1 MKLINNI
8 SINLVE
14 LPEAGGLKRFKILG
28 DDGAKFI
35 IIVSNSS
42 GDYYNFNTQTFSA
55 GHSPQK
61 MLKGTISGSFFEGV
75 IVFPGVAGANYD
87 ILLQADPTDNTEMR
101 RGKPIN
107 KRLKQLGNTTLTL
120 AVATTNQSL
129 FYNTFPSNIA
139 ITNSPTAPPSTNS
152 INWTITN
159 ITSNVSDGFGSGLMF
174 NAKTVIP
181 IIQDSAWYFSTTD
194 TVNGTISGSNE
205 LVVDSVDNLFAGMS
219 IVSGVTGFSGADKP
233 VIAKIDPTTK
243 TLFLNKTCNAGDGVT
258 LTFNGYGLAN
268 INAALGCSISVSLKI
283 TNIAE
288 VTTTV
293 RGAVSGTTVNVNGTY
308 GISGLDNYNPGTGN
322 THPAAFSGVNAQPAV
337 VTSVTANATQGSFVS
352 SVAQSFKGGEK
363 LTFSHINKDFAYT
376 TQFTVEGT
384 LNISS
389 HPSSNQTIFFDLDK
403 FVTTGQDD

>member
-1 MKLINNI
+1 MNINDILI
-8 SINLVE
+8 SLVK
-14 LPEAGGLKRFKILG
+14 LPEAGDSRRFSITG
-28 DDGAKFI
+28 DAGAKFI
-35 IIVSNSS
+35 LIISNSS
-42 GDYYNFNTQTFSA
+42 GQYYNFTTRAFSS
-55 GHSPQK
+55 GHGPQK
-61 MLKGTISGSFFEGV
+61 MLKGTISGQSFEGI
-75 IVFPGVAGANYD
+75 IVFPSAAGASYD
-87 ILLQADPTDNTEMR
+87 IVLIADPTDNTSMR
-101 RGKPIN
+101 RNKPIN
-107 KRLKQLGNTTLTL
+107 KRIDQLGNTTLTL
-120 AVATTNQSL
+120 AVATTNGSL

-174 NAKTVIP
+174 NAKTAIP
-181 IIQDSAWYFSTTD
+181 IIQDSAWYFNTTD
-194 TVNGTISGSNE
+194 TVNGTISGSNQ

-219 IVSGVTGFSGADKP
+219 IVSGVTGFSGAIKP
-233 VIAKIDPTTK
+233 VIAKIDPTSK
-243 TLFLNKTCNAGDGVT
+243 TLFLDKTCNASDGAT

-268 INAALGCSISVSLKI
+268 INSALGCNISVSLKI
-283 TNIAE
+283 TNVAE

-308 GISGLDNYNPGTGN
+308 GISGLDNYDPGTGN
-322 THPAAFSGVNAQPAV
+322 THPVTFSGINVQPAV
-337 VTSVTANATQGSFVS
+337 VTEVTANATQGSFVS

-363 LTFSHINKDFAYT
+363 LTFKHINTDFAYT

>member
-14 LPEAGGLKRFKILG
+14 LPEAGGLKRFKITG
-28 DDGAKFI
+28 DDGAKFLV
-35 IIVSNSS
+35 IVSNSS
-42 GDYYNFNTQTFSA
+42 GDYYNFSTQTFSA

-61 MLKGTISGSFFEGV
+61 MLKQTISGSFFEGV

-87 ILLQADPTDNTEMR
+87 ILLQEDPTDNTKMS

-120 AVATTNQSL
+120 AVATTNGSL
-129 FYNTFPSNIA
+129 FYNTFPSNVA

-174 NAKTVIP
+174 NAKTVKP

-194 TVNGTISGSNE
+194 TVNGAVSSSSA

-219 IVSGVTGFSGADKP
+219 IVSGVTNFSGASKP

-243 TLFLNKTCNAGDGVT
+243 TLFLNKTCNASDGAT

-283 TNIAE
+283 TNIAK

-293 RGAVSGTTVNVNGTY
+293 RGTVNGSTVDVNGTY
-308 GISGLDNYNPGTGN
+308 GISGLDNYDPGTGN
-322 THPAAFSGVNAQPAV
+322 THPVTFSGVNVQPAV
-337 VTSVTANATQGSFVS
+337 VTRVTADATQGSFVS
-352 SVAQSFKGGEK
+352 SVNQVFKGGEK
-363 LTFSHINKDFAYT
+363 LIFSHIDSAFEYT

-384 LNISS
+384 LSISS